1 MSSISIR
8 LAMWLAT
15 ALAVSAIGFSAWRWA
30 FNQGRESRQP
40 EITRLENQI
49 RDANAQAKA
58 QTDAAQNEVGRLL
71 VDLAAKQA
79 IIDADRS
86 ETAVQIEAVTKPDRA
101 CLSPAAARVLRDA
114 IARANSR
121 LAESIS
127 AAQHPQGEPAT
138 ADAGIDERTIG
149 RWTAAIVSQYRQT
162 SARHSALAAIV
173 ERLPCVEVDESR

>member
-1 MSSISIR
+1 
-8 LAMWLAT
+8 MWLFI
-15 ALAVSAIGFSAWRWA
+15 ALSVSLIGFGAYRWA
-30 FNQGRESRQP
+30 YGLGVKSQASVIAALNQSILQ
-40 EITRLENQI
+40 
-49 RDANAQAKA
+49 ANATAKA
-58 QTDAAQNEVGRLL
+58 QTDAAQNEVGRLSL
-71 VDLAAKQA
+71 ELAKQQA
-79 IIDADRS
+79 IIDADYGDT
-86 ETAVQIEAVTKPDRA
+86 TAQIEVVTRPDRA

-114 IARANSR
+114 IARANAR

-127 AAQHPQGEPAT
+127 AAQHPQSEPAT

>member
-1 MSSISIR
+1 MFPLSPTAWIASGIAVISTF
-8 LAMWLAT
+8 AVV
-15 ALAVSAIGFSAWRWA
+15 ALFSYQ
-30 FNQGRESRQP
+30 QGRASRQP
-40 EITRLENQI
+40 EINAMNQLITRSIE
-49 RDANAQAKA
+49 RAKA
-58 QTDAAQNEVGRLL
+58 QTDAAQNEVGRLSL
-71 VDLAAKQA
+71 ELAKQQA
-79 IIDADRS
+79 IIASDYGDT
-86 ETAVQIEAVTKPDRA
+86 TAQIEVVTRPDRA
-101 CLSPAAARVLRDA
+101 CLSPGAARVLRDA